1 MNLNDYA
8 YFEILAQ
15 TRNVTRAAE
24 QVGLTQQALSAK
36 VSRLERYY
44 NVKLFDR
51 ENRFALTYAG
61 ERLLEHCRM
70 LNLWSIRTE
79 SEMHDIASGD
89 SDIIHIGATAKR
101 GYTMI
106 PPVFRAFY
114 QEWPLVRVNVVESA
128 ADELIPNILNRKTDF
143 CFLVSKTDDPRIQT
157 EAVFEDRLQLFISDQ
172 LLQECCGDHLEE
184 ILSREN
190 QTLPIRYFA
199 GCPFCLQGNPVNRV
213 RLSCI
218 RLFEQ
223 NGIIPNIVFSATN
236 AMTLLEVVLQG
247 IGAAFLVSSTKI
259 VSGETL
265 HRFYIEGLS
274 QTDFLNIAWLQGTCL
289 SRHSKH
295 FIELTREIL
304 PKQFIE

>member
-106 PPVFRAFY
+106 PPVFRAFH

-128 ADELIPNILNRKTDF
+128 ADELIPNILNRKTEF

-259 VSGETL
+259 VSGEAL

-274 QTDFLNIAWLQGTCL
+274 QTDYLNIAWLQGTRL
-289 SRHSKH
+289 SRHSRR